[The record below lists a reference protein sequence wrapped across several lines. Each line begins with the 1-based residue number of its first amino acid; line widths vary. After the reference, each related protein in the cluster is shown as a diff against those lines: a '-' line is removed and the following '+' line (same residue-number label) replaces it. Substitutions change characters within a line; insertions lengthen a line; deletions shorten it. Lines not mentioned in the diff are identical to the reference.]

1 MNFEEIVKKSINYH
15 PSVKMSEEALKMSE
29 EELNSAMWQYF
40 PTPSVDYSN
49 STRNSEVIARLEQPL
64 WTGGRL
70 SAQYDIAVSAKAEAE
85 YTIEE
90 NKLKLIEKVLDLLQ
104 SYSQAKSSEISFVE
118 GYSRLSKFS
127 EMIDRRVDAG
137 VSSEGEKNLLNAR
150 LIQIKTEILNAK
162 SKQTLTLKQLSLLVG
177 EKIENI
183 DFTLN
188 KFNFENSRV
197 DSLIDDM
204 IKFHPT
210 LNKFEEEIKSSIY
223 QISKEK
229 STLYPTVSVIAEHKV
244 GDVYTES
251 VTNRDNLIYLS
262 LKASTGAGL
271 SLFSNIEKA
280 KINSK
285 RIILE
290 RDTKE
295 KELIDSLVIDY
306 NNMLLVK
313 DRLVELKEN
322 QKFANEVFESNKRL
336 FLTSKKQ
343 WLDLVNSSKELMD
356 VSASFMESKESYNI
370 LKYKIALRTGLI
382 DINSGEYNPLEKKSD
397 IEDKKHDL

>member
-1 MNFEEIVKKSINYH
+1 
-15 PSVKMSEEALKMSE
+15 
-29 EELNSAMWQYF
+29 
-40 PTPSVDYSN
+40 
-49 STRNSEVIARLEQPL
+49 
-64 WTGGRL
+64 
-70 SAQYDIAVSAKAEAE
+70 
-85 YTIEE
+85 
-90 NKLKLIEKVLDLLQ
+90 
-104 SYSQAKSSEISFVE
+104 
-118 GYSRLSKFS
+118 
-127 EMIDRRVDAG
+127 
-137 VSSEGEKNLLNAR
+137 
-150 LIQIKTEILNAK
+150 
-162 SKQTLTLKQLSLLVG
+162 
-177 EKIENI
+177 
-183 DFTLN
+183 
-188 KFNFENSRV
+188 
-197 DSLIDDM
+197 M